1 MKIIPAPR
9 QKRPYFGETF
19 VSFVFNSPA
28 IYALLN
34 QHLIR
39 HQVPRRQGLHQRGRL
54 LAKLGGDFFMPGV
67 RVRDGEPVEK
77 ALRIF
82 KKQVEKAGI
91 IGDLKKKQEYEK
103 PSVRLKKKSVAARK
117 RRAKQIRK
125 FGYAD

>member
-1 MKIIPAPR
+1 MLKQHRRSVGNSHEER
-9 QKRPYFGETF
+9 Q
-19 VSFVFNSPA
+19 
-28 IYALLN
+28 
-34 QHLIR
+34 
-39 HQVPRRQGLHQRGRL
+39 
-54 LAKLGGDFFMPGV
+54 LAGMGGDFFMPGV